1 MPKVTANTATAAG
14 DCDTETV
21 GHTIEEIRLA
31 SRDLGKGLQ
40 QTEFSVPDIHCAG
53 CIRKIEQ
60 GLSGLR
66 GIRNARVNLTNKML
80 RVTWAESAGPP
91 HVIETLGKLGFQ
103 AHISQS
109 YDEQTDETRKQLV
122 RSLAVAGF
130 AAGNIMLLS
139 VSVWSGA
146 EEQFRGLFHWLSAAI
161 AFPVLAYSGRV
172 FFASAW
178 RALRNGHT
186 NMDVPISIGVLL
198 AYAMS
203 LYDTILGREHVYFDA
218 SVALLFVL
226 LIGRLLDHLMRQRAR
241 SALAGLERL
250 GARGAMVVNA
260 DRSTSYMP
268 IEDIK
273 PGMTILLA
281 VGERVPVDSVV
292 ESGQSDIDRSLVSGE
307 SIPQIAECGSSLQA
321 GTLNM
326 TAPLTIRATAC
337 AGDSF
342 LSEMVRLIES
352 AESNRSQYRR
362 IIDRAAAYYAPV
374 VHSAA
379 LLTFIGWFAS
389 SGDIHQALTIA
400 IATLIITCPC
410 ALGLAVPIVQVIA
423 ARRLFESG
431 IIVRD
436 GAAIE
441 RLNEIDTV
449 VFDKTGTL
457 TTGNPRLQNG
467 SIITPDNAQ
476 IAISL
481 AAHSRHPYSK
491 SIVAAYAD
499 RSIPKLTFDSVHE
512 YPGDGIEGRSGAKV
526 FRLGRAQWAVPGIQ
540 AQEKSPYLR
549 SHTVLSRNG
558 ELMESF
564 LFEDMVRTGAGNAV
578 VELLGDGIEV
588 EVLSGD
594 QVDSVRKIAKIL
606 EIPNYQA
613 GVMPA
618 DKVVRISAL
627 TKAGRKVLMVGD
639 GLNDA
644 PALTSAYVS
653 MSPSSGSD
661 IGRSAADLVFMHG
674 DLRAVPIAISIS
686 RRASQL
692 IRENLTLAILY
703 NAVALPFAVLG
714 YVTPL
719 FAALAMSSSSILV
732 VANSLRLNR
741 RKLNAQNGQVVPDLG
756 FAELRREK

>member
-1 MPKVTANTATAAG
+1 MTANIATATSG
-14 DCDTETV
+14 CDTV
-21 GHTIEEIRLA
+21 IANHALEEVRLA

-40 QTEFSVPDIHCAG
+40 QTELSVPDIHCGG

-60 GLSGLR
+60 GLNELHGVRS
-66 GIRNARVNLTNKML
+66 ARVNLTSKSL
-80 RVTWAESAGPP
+80 KITWLTSEGPP
-91 HVIETLGKLGFQ
+91 LAIETLGKLGFR
-103 AHISQS
+103 AHICQPN
-109 YDEQTDETRKQLV
+109 DEQSDETRTQLV

-146 EEQFRGLFHWLSAAI
+146 EEQFRGLFHWFSAAI
-161 AFPVLAYSGRV
+161 ALPVLVYSGRV

-178 RALRNGHT
+178 RALENGQT

-198 AYAMS
+198 AFAMS
-203 LYDTILGREHVYFDA
+203 LYDTALGREHVYFDA
-218 SVALLFVL
+218 SVTLLFVL
-226 LIGRLLDHLMRQRAR
+226 LIGRLLDHQMRQRAR
-241 SALAGLERL
+241 SSLAGLERL
-250 GARGAMVVNA
+250 GARGAMVMVS
-260 DRSTSYMP
+260 DRSTSYLP
-268 IEDIK
+268 IEDIE
-273 PGMTILLA
+273 PGMMIVLA

-292 ESGQSDIDRSLVSGE
+292 VSGRSDIDRSLVSGE
-307 SIPQIAECGSSLQA
+307 SLPQTATCGSSLQA

-337 AGDSF
+337 VNDSF

-352 AESNRSQYRR
+352 AESGRSRYRR
-362 IIDRAAAYYAPV
+362 IIDRAAALYAPL

-379 LLTFIGWFAS
+379 LLSFFAWFAI
-389 SGDIHQALTIA
+389 SGDIHKALTVA

-431 IIVRD
+431 IIVKD
-436 GAAIE
+436 GGAIE

-449 VFDKTGTL
+449 IFDKTGTL
-457 TTGNPRLQNG
+457 STGEPRLLNDCD
-467 SIITPDNAQ
+467 IAPATVQ
-476 IAISL
+476 IAVSL

-491 SIVAAYAD
+491 SIIAAYAD
-499 RSIPKLTFDSVHE
+499 QSISMLSFDQVFE
-512 YPGDGIEGRSGAKV
+512 YPGDGIEGRSGANV
-526 FRLGRAQWAVPGIQ
+526 FKLGRAQWAVPGTS
-540 AQEKSPYLR
+540 AQEKILYHR
-549 SHTVLSRNG
+549 SHTVLSCNG
-558 ELMESF
+558 QLMESF
-564 LFEDMVRTGAGNAV
+564 LFEDMVRTGAANAV
-578 VELLGDGIEV
+578 VELRGYGFDV

-594 QVDSVRKIAKIL
+594 HAHPVSKIAEIL
-606 EIPNYQA
+606 DIPDFKA

-618 DKVVRISAL
+618 DKVARISVLAS
-627 TKAGRKVLMVGD
+627 AGRKVLMVGD

-644 PALTSAYVS
+644 PALASAYVS

-661 IGRSAADLVFMHG
+661 IGRSAADLVFLHD
-674 DLRAVPIAISIS
+674 DLQAVPKAISIS
-686 RRASQL
+686 RRAVLL
-692 IRENLTLAILY
+692 IHENLTLAILY

-732 VANSLRLNR
+732 VANSLRLNSC
-741 RKLNAQNGQVVPDLG
+741 KQNAQAGQTVSDPGIAGLPT
-756 FAELRREK
+756 REATS